1 MSHEGLGFTPE
12 NGASWAGQTVWVEK
26 ALDTASRSLPR
37 HATVKVRNA
46 AALVDT
52 LEELG
57 ADPAAI
63 LRRAGIEPGLFAN
76 PDNDLPYSTLGRLV
90 GECVRETGCEAFGLR
105 VGARTEPTAMG
116 LTGLVSLHASTV
128 REALMT
134 LAAGLKTSD
143 TGGAAILSESLGRRF
158 VRLCGDRAG
167 RRMRRP
173 DCRCGDGDRRQYDAI
188 ALRAGLASGPR
199 APYPRSARRRA
210 AFLELLRGAGRVRRA
225 GRRRD
230 FRGGDARCA
239 GAESQPPLCRD
250 ILAPLHD
257 EAIANAQDDFVS
269 AVRSV
274 IRSRIGAGALS
285 RDSVCRV
292 LGLNARSFA
301 RRLEAQGVTYSG
313 LADQA
318 KYEAAQSLLMKDR
331 RIAEIAAVLGFAEQ
345 SAFTRAFKAWS
356 GTTPARWRAA
366 RGGRSA

>member
-143 TGGAAILSESLGRRF
+143 TGGAAILSESQGDASFGYVVTAPDVECADQIVDAAMAIVVNTMRSLCGPTWRPVR
-158 VRLCGDRAG
+158 VRLTRD
-167 RRMRRP
+167 P
-173 DCRCGDGDRRQYDAI
+173 PGDGRPFSNFFAAPVEYGAPAAAAIFEAATLDA
-188 ALRAGLASGPR
+188 P
-199 APYPRSARRRA
+199 
-210 AFLELLRGAGRVRRA
+210 VRNRNPHY
-225 GRRRD
+225 
-230 FRGGDARCA
+230 
-239 GAESQPPLCRD
+239 AE

-331 RIAEIAAVLGFAEQ
+331 RIAEIASVLGFAEQ

-366 RGGRSA
+366 RGGG